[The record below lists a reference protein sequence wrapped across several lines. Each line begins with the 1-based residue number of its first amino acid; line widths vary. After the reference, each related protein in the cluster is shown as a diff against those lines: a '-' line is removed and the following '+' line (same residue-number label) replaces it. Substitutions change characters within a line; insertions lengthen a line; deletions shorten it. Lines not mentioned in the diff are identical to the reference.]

1 MRSGPQ
7 HDLVFG
13 VTEALSQYA
22 PDQLRRVRRQFT
34 DDLAVGGLDEAVLVD
49 ASEGGEAADEADVG
63 AFRSLDWTDT
73 AVVTEVHV
81 ADIEAGA
88 VTGEAAG
95 A

>member
-7 HDLVFG
+7 HDLALG

-22 PDQLRRVRRQFT
+22 PDQIRRVRRQLA

-63 AFRSLDWTDT
+63 AFRRLDWADT
-73 AVVTEVHV
+73 AVVAEVHV
-81 ADIEAGA
+81 ADVEAGA
-88 VTGEAAG
+88 VAGEAAR